1 MGLTN
6 KESETKLVYNSP
18 INEVPGLE
26 GASVFE
32 FMNVTK
38 ALSDENRVRILT
50 ALNGKDLRGYHIK
63 ALLQVSTSTVSRHLS
78 ILRNARLISTRKKG
92 RWTYYKLANSPEPR
106 TIADAINWVIR
117 SVNHDPVIKRD
128 QHHLKEIL
136 SRESGCRR

>member
-1 MGLTN
+1 M
-6 KESETKLVYNSP
+6 
-18 INEVPGLE
+18 
-26 GASVFE
+26 FE

-50 ALNGKDLRGYHIK
+50 ALNGKDLCVYQIK
-63 ALLQVSTSTVSRHLS
+63 ALLQVSPSTVSRHLS
-78 ILRNARLISTRKKG
+78 VLRKARLISARKKG

-128 QHHLKEIL
+128 QRQLKEIL
-136 SRESGCRR
+136 SRETGGRIG